1 MFDIGGGELM
11 LILIAVLI
19 FFGPKKLPELAQSL
33 GRGIR
38 EFKRAQREFTDHINQ
53 AIDQEHQRS
62 TRTVSRPM
70 PRPVDV
76 DAAPPAIAAPA
87 PDAGT
92 AVPPMETASVETRAD
107 APGSNG
113 LQAEPRDQG

>member
-33 GRGIR
+33 GRGLR

-53 AIDQEHQRS
+53 AIDQESQRS
-62 TRTVSRPM
+62 TGTVARRSSLP
-70 PRPVDV
+70 PDRPVIPPSSETIY
-76 DAAPPAIAAPA
+76 PPAESMN
-87 PDAGT
+87 AG
-92 AVPPMETASVETRAD
+92 VPPQVASADPGYGGET
-107 APGSNG
+107 
-113 LQAEPRDQG
+113 AEPRSNG

>member
-53 AIDQEHQRS
+53 AIDQEQQRS
-62 TRTVSRPM
+62 TRTVARPM
-70 PRPVDV
+70 PRPADT
-76 DAAPPAIAAPA
+76 PAITAPA
-87 PDAGT
+87 MTGETIETIQPPVENA
-92 AVPPMETASVETRAD
+92 AVESRPAD
-107 APGSNG
+107 PGVNG

>member
-53 AIDQEHQRS
+53 AIDQEQRRS

-70 PRPVDV
+70 PRPADT
-76 DAAPPAIAAPA
+76 APLAIAAPT